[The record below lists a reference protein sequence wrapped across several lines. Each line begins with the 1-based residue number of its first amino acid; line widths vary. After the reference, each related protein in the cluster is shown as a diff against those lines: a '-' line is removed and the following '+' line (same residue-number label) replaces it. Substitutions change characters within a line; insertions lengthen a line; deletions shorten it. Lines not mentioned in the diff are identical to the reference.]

1 MFVKS
6 EMLYICKD
14 GQGENLKEITRPQK
28 CDITS
33 CEQECTQNL
42 ECKGFDFT
50 KNCKGDTCR
59 LYSSSIAKNET
70 GDDGRKYCK
79 KTEGKIKRYC
89 KSAN

>member
-79 KTEGKIKRYC
+79 ITEGKIKRYC